1 LEQHAESYRKIR
13 NTFRFLLG
21 NLKDQKINFDLN
33 SKEIEEWPELERFML
48 HQIFVLS
55 KNFEK
60 YFKEYNFHKLYK
72 ELLNFCS
79 LDLSAF
85 YFDIRKDTLYCDEIN
100 SSERKICIN
109 LLGLVL
115 DILLKWFAPILS
127 FTTEEIYQIINK
139 EKETS
144 VHLEAFPK
152 IPTQWKNVQLFEKWS
167 KLRIIRKVVNA
178 GIEAKRTSKD
188 IGSSLEAN
196 VEIYLDKEYLKV
208 VKDINLSEYFITSY
222 AKANPMIE
230 NEKLFKLDEAA
241 NIGALVSKA
250 KGKKCSRC
258 WKILE
263 APCTRT
269 NCGLKN

>member
-1 LEQHAESYRKIR
+1 MQ
-13 NTFRFLLG
+13 
-21 NLKDQKINFDLN
+21 
-33 SKEIEEWPELERFML
+33 
-48 HQIFVLS
+48 
-55 KNFEK
+55 
-60 YFKEYNFHKLYK
+60 
-72 ELLNFCS
+72 
-79 LDLSAF
+79 
-85 YFDIRKDTLYCDEIN
+85 
-100 SSERKICIN
+100 
-109 LLGLVL
+109 
-115 DILLKWFAPILS
+115 
-127 FTTEEIYQIINK
+127 
-139 EKETS
+139 
-144 VHLEAFPK
+144 AFPK
-152 IPTQWKNVQLFEKWS
+152 IPAQWKNVQLFEKWR